1 MRGRFDNLRRIEGLD
16 PGRDFEEIHRLT
28 LFHDFPWDMR
38 LAFNLAFN
46 RSFALPRVARLL
58 VQTGEI
64 LRTPRKRADDTG
76 IIMYEILLNGLESP
90 RGRIALR
97 RLNDAHRHFA
107 LDNGDSNY
115 VLAALVVIPVRW
127 LQRYGWR
134 APSAHEREA
143 AAAYY
148 REVGRRMGVRD
159 IPSGYAAFAE
169 FFDAYERE
177 HLRHTPEAE
186 RIERVTRDLLRGR
199 IPGPLRGAAD
209 ALIGALY
216 DEPLRRAYA
225 VPRPPLWARAGLHVT
240 LRTRAVMLRFARPRS
255 EPLFANGIRAKSY
268 PDGYDLERVG
278 PDERTGAEPAVS
290 PDAAS
295 NAAAP
300 SAHGSDHGH
309 AAGGG

>member
-1 MRGRFDNLRRIEGLD
+1 MRGRFDNLHRINALD
-16 PGRDFEEIHRLT
+16 PARDFEEIHRLT
-28 LFHDFPWDMR
+28 LFHEFPWDMR

-46 RSFALPRVARLL
+46 RSFAVPRVARLL
-58 VQTGEI
+58 VATGEI

-76 IIMYEILLNGLESP
+76 IIMYEILLNGLDSA
-90 RGRIALR
+90 RGRLALR
-97 RLNDAHRHFA
+97 RLNDAHRGFD
-107 LDNGDSNY
+107 LDNGDSVY
-115 VLAALVVIPVRW
+115 VLAALVVVPMRW

-134 APSAHEREA
+134 SPADHEREA

-169 FFDAYERE
+169 YLDAYEPE

-186 RIERVTRDLLRGR
+186 RIEHVTRDLLRGR

-225 VPRPPLWARAGLHVT
+225 VPRPPLWARAGLHLT
-240 LRTRAVMLRFARPRS
+240 LRIRARALRFARPRA

-268 PDGYDLERVG
+268 PDGYDLARVG
-278 PDERTGAEPAVS
+278 AATGGP
-290 PDAAS
+290 
-295 NAAAP
+295 AAAP
-300 SAHGSDHGH
+300 SAHGSARTP
-309 AAGGG
+309 AAGGA